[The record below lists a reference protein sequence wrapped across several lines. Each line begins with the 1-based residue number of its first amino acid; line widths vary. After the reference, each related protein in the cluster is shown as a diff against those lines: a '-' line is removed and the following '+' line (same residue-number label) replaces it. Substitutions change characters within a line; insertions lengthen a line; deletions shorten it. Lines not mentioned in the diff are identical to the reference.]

1 MSPWV
6 CCFPSDATY
15 ARSNGREHSPGWLRT
30 GCADITT
37 TPMVLP
43 LAQVPRSTQSCGC
56 AGGIGHDVGRIGLRS
71 VVHHPHRTR
80 RCRVVR
86 PPRLVWTAVDGVV
99 ARRRL
104 HQCLVGVCTHV
115 FASTTQHMRQDE
127 LVLAS
132 TPTHAVCVAGVGVQ
146 SPLGKVSTAAV
157 KPLPRLRQARWVQ
170 TREQTF
176 NSSQTRAR
184 RGRHVSRQ
192 SRHPPFES
200 RSHQGLCKS
209 RQGPTRWCR
218 ATTAVR
224 SDWPRP
230 GHHPHRRFA

>member
-1 MSPWV
+1 
-6 CCFPSDATY
+6 
-15 ARSNGREHSPGWLRT
+15 
-30 GCADITT
+30 
-37 TPMVLP
+37 
-43 LAQVPRSTQSCGC
+43 
-56 AGGIGHDVGRIGLRS
+56 
-71 VVHHPHRTR
+71 
-80 RCRVVR
+80 
-86 PPRLVWTAVDGVV
+86 
-99 ARRRL
+99 
-104 HQCLVGVCTHV
+104 
-115 FASTTQHMRQDE
+115 MRQDE

-230 GHHPHRRFA
+230 RHHPTGASRDDTASTGVGFGRCTPGGVSSAFHTQPNADTHRCTCTNDASVTDAVNMLAARCHSSEPRVTSTSIQLSLWRGHVSGNGYLKHSIHVRG